1 MYNSLQI
8 NEDSLYLSNYEN
20 IFKKMLLTVLILVST
35 YKYIKIIYYFIFKK
49 LFLILT
55 HQNNLKIQKKY

>member
-1 MYNSLQI
+1 
-8 NEDSLYLSNYEN
+8 
-20 IFKKMLLTVLILVST
+20 MLLTVLILVST